1 MRLRGILEWEGPW
14 RSALQAH
21 AHFTGRKLRVGWV
34 IDLPVYVRILEWEG
48 PEAWL

>member
-1 MRLRGILEWEGPW
+1 MPSRPMLISQR
-14 RSALQAH
+14 
-21 AHFTGRKLRVGWV
+21 RKLRVEWV